1 MDQVTRKA
9 VEERARALWQEAGSP
24 EGDTLRYWFRAE
36 VELGV
41 IPEAE
46 AQQGEHRDRPA
57 IVRQADDPLQ
67 RSVDAAVPTAERLPR
82 GAEENPLSQQRGT
95 RRRGERATTGGDDLP
110 GWRHGRAL
118 ASGNEEGRAA
128 ARRLFFARVRSSLL

>member
-24 EGDTLRYWFRAE
+24 KGDTLRYQLRAE

-46 AQQGEHRDRPA
+46 AQQ
-57 IVRQADDPLQ
+57 ADDLLQ
-67 RSVDAAVPTAERLPR
+67 RSVNAAVPTAERLPR
-82 GAEENPLSQQRGT
+82 GAEENPLSQHVEHAA
-95 RRRGERATTGGDDLP
+95 GENAPQPGATTFQGGDAVE
-110 GWRHGRAL
+110 R
-118 ASGNEEGRAA
+118 
-128 ARRLFFARVRSSLL
+128 